1 MNITGH
7 DSGALTGVNYSVMLT
22 NGTYAYTI
30 GTNNTNYDAT
40 GNTITVNGISK
51 SALVTFT
58 ASSSPSKPSPSGIS
72 GIELYGIIGAAV
84 AIVAI
89 GSVLTIMRRKK

>member
-1 MNITGH
+1 MH
-7 DSGALTGVNYSVMLT
+7 
-22 NGTYAYTI
+22 
-30 GTNNTNYDAT
+30 TNYNAT

-51 SALVTFT
+51 SVLVTFT
-58 ASSSPSKPSPSGIS
+58 ASSSPSKQSPSGIS